1 MLQSLFDIYVDYIF
15 SLFHFKPSYSFKTLF
30 IRSRPTFLM
39 LVTIVKFYK
48 FYKAGFFEGSFS
60 GRGINSSR
68 RKSNINIILHYY

>member
-15 SLFHFKPSYSFKTLF
+15 SLFHFQPSYSFKTLF

-48 FYKAGFFEGSFS
+48 FYKAGFIRLVFLKVVFLEGGS
-60 GRGINSSR
+60 
-68 RKSNINIILHYY
+68 ILQEENLILI